1 VIRPPSG
8 IRVRA
13 HGFASCRTAARIP
26 SREGIPEVC
35 HGLSRY
41 AVTLGN
47 ENTGQSASSL
57 QRGNALTGIPHAS
70 ENNTRRSEPPIGQL
84 RSAFGHVNVRN
95 AVTSTNTLTENA
107 S

>member
-1 VIRPPSG
+1 VIRPTSG

-41 AVTLGN
+41 AVTLSN
-47 ENTGQSASSL
+47 ENTGQSARTSKFAS
-57 QRGNALTGIPHAS
+57 ALTGDNSPGRDNHA
-70 ENNTRRSEPPIGQL
+70 G
-84 RSAFGHVNVRN
+84 N
-95 AVTSTNTLTENA
+95 APL
-107 S
+107 